1 MERSHFAS
9 DDQVVAGLDRGEV
22 QGEIFDAGQSLFLLI
37 AARSPVL
44 GDEFVIEAEPRVL
57 VAFVGAMNLL
67 DKASRVGLYLG
78 HRNSQT
84 AIVGRLLSGLKHGQ
98 GVAKTSNVLCLYT
111 AFYLP
116 FVNRFCKFLEGVRV
130 EARFSLGS

>member
-1 MERSHFAS
+1 MERGHFAF
-9 DDQVVAGLDRGEV
+9 DDQVVVGLDRGKV
-22 QGEIFDAGQSLFLLI
+22 YGEILNTGQSLFLLI
-37 AARSPVL
+37 ARSPVL
-44 GDEFVIEAEPRVL
+44 IDEFVIEAEPRVL

-98 GVAKTSNVLCLYT
+98 GVTKTSNVLCLYT